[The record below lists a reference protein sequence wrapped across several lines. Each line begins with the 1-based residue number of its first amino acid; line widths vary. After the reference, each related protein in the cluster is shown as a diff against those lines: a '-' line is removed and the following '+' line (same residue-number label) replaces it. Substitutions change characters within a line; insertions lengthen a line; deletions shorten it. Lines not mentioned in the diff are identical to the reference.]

1 MCADPATMMVVGAT
15 VTAGGELYGGLSADK
30 AGRQAQAQLEQQA
43 QLRIAK
49 GEYDAEDARVR
60 FVRDKGAKVA
70 SAANSGTS
78 MESFADVF
86 ADDAAEAALER
97 QTIRY
102 GAQMDAANL
111 RAQGQAMRERGQ
123 NAKIGSMFAAAG
135 SIFSAAGKARSPA
148 VSPTG

>member
-1 MCADPATMMVVGAT
+1 MCADPATMMVVGAA
-15 VTAGGELYGGLSADK
+15 VSAGGELYAGISADK

-49 GEYDAEDARVR
+49 GEYDAEDARIR
-60 FVRDKGAKVA
+60 FVRDKGTKVA
-70 SAANSGTS
+70 AAANSGTT

-111 RAQGQAMRERGQ
+111 RAQGQAADQKGR
-123 NAKIGSMFAAAG
+123 NAKIGSMFSAAG
-135 SIFSAAGKARSPA
+135 SIFSAAGRARSPSVA
-148 VSPTG
+148 NAA